1 LQKKFTAIEKVEM
14 RVKGDFPYKAHK
26 GQSSKIFRFCIECP
40 LCVLALKKLRTL
52 YIRKYRMKYRT
63 LILLILINTETLAE
77 EISEE
82 KKKGEDSAYIFSK
95 ITRLTEIEDEM
106 KNLQKEHPKNEKEE
120 KVFLCKSKKISVTK
134 ELINSGKIDDDKDT
148 KEEMEKS
155 KARWEEKKK

>member
-1 LQKKFTAIEKVEM
+1 
-14 RVKGDFPYKAHK
+14 
-26 GQSSKIFRFCIECP
+26 
-40 LCVLALKKLRTL
+40 
-52 YIRKYRMKYRT
+52 MKYRT